1 MPTVIGS
8 RPRGGSH
15 DPICGDTLPACA
27 TLVSGIDAAV
37 PTWPQFRGPNS
48 TGVAAP
54 GGNPPVSFGPSENL
68 VWKTPLPS
76 GHSSPCIWGDLVFLT
91 GYYPQSASFAVF
103 ALNRHSGAVEWQ
115 REIAV
120 DEVEKVH
127 ATSNP
132 ANATPATDGEHVRL
146 SGRSVCSV
154 TTSQGARCGAAG
166 LLRPRRCSGRE
177 HHPSL
182 PATRSAESR
191 RQHAAAAAGHRPAWG
206 DGLGKLSTV
215 RKTSF
220 APPTP
225 RPCAGDHTGSCT
237 PAARLPPTPTKESC
251 AGRCRPPLGGR
262 APPWWPQVSAWTN
275 LGESRIE
282 IPDFP
287 SYLSAHDENGDG
299 AIAPD
304 EILPDHKIAQRP
316 ESEGGDI
323 PLAWMFGG

>member
-27 TLVSGIDAAV
+27 TLVSRIDAAV

-68 VWKTPLPS
+68 VWMTPLPS

-132 ANATPATDGEHVRL
+132 ANATPATDGEHVR
-146 SGRSVCSV
+146 R
-154 TTSQGARCGAAG
+154 
-166 LLRPRRCSGRE
+166 
-177 HHPSL
+177 
-182 PATRSAESR
+182 
-191 RQHAAAAAGHRPAWG
+191 
-206 DGLGKLSTV
+206 
-215 RKTSF
+215 
-220 APPTP
+220 
-225 RPCAGDHTGSCT
+225 
-237 PAARLPPTPTKESC
+237 
-251 AGRCRPPLGGR
+251 
-262 APPWWPQVSAWTN
+262 
-275 LGESRIE
+275 RIE
-282 IPDFP
+282 LWERCTQ
-287 SYLSAHDENGDG
+287 SL
-299 AIAPD
+299 
-304 EILPDHKIAQRP
+304 
-316 ESEGGDI
+316 
-323 PLAWMFGG
+323 